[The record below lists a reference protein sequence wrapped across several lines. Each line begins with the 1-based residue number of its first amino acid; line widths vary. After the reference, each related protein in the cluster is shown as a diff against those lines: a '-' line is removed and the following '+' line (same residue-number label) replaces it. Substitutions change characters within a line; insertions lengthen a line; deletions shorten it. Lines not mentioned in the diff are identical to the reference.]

1 MEKLIAGPT
10 VPFAAVYKTGVG
22 YQVPA
27 DFNISSYRGLALCH
41 LSGDGANGQLV
52 IYWNSES
59 HFNMNRTRLEG
70 DLHLTTALFTGAL
83 AELKVAKQKWWQ
95 RLSVKDWVLTAAAF
109 LGALTVLWTKGAYL
123 LEVPQ
128 VQMSFSDLT
137 PVQVSGRDP
146 VSASL
151 DVQNDSMYTQANV
164 SEIKGV
170 ATLENSDESVIT
182 RVSVDSNYVEHG
194 FVRTPDGTI
203 TVFDVPGAGS
213 VPGSYQGRYSASI
226 NDLGEAVGY
235 YLDANYTA
243 HGFLRAANGKITTFD
258 DPAAGSGV
266 YQGTWPNS
274 INDFGVIVGATTY
287 SDNSSQ
293 GLLRTKN
300 GSYPDFQFPSPT
312 DYNTAFINDRGVIAG
327 SYAQAP
333 FTDFVGYQR
342 TADGRITVFEAPGSG
357 TTTTYS
363 YEGTWMNALNLQGTT
378 TGYVQS
384 ADVESNSFIREAN
397 GKITVFELPGQA
409 AVPGNYTGSGGFAIN
424 AAGVVTGKWYDTN
437 LAIYGF
443 LRLPN

>member
-1 MEKLIAGPT
+1 M
-10 VPFAAVYKTGVG
+10 
-22 YQVPA
+22 
-27 DFNISSYRGLALCH
+27 
-41 LSGDGANGQLV
+41 
-52 IYWNSES
+52 
-59 HFNMNRTRLEG
+59 
-70 DLHLTTALFTGAL
+70 TAQATA
-83 AELKVAKQKWWQ
+83 Q
-95 RLSVKDWVLTAAAF
+95 RLITFDAPDGGTGPYQGTTPLGINLNGTITGIVTDSSNGTHGFVGRLKRAF
-109 LGALTVLWTKGAYL
+109 TNFDAPGA
-123 LEVPQ
+123 
-128 VQMSFSDLT
+128 
-137 PVQVSGRDP
+137 DP
-146 VSASL
+146 VAGGTSPNAI
-151 DVQNDSMYTQANV
+151 NDF
-164 SEIKGV
+164 
-170 ATLENSDESVIT
+170 DVIT
-182 RVSVDSNYVEHG
+182 GVSVDSNYVEHG

-213 VPGSYQGRYSASI
+213 VPGSYQGTYSASI

-287 SDNSSQ
+287 SDNSSH

-342 TADGRITVFEAPGSG
+342 TPDGRMTVFEAPGSG
-357 TTTTYS
+357 ATTTYS

-424 AAGVVTGKWYDTN
+424 AAGVVTGKWYDAN
-437 LAIYGF
+437 LAIHGF